1 MIFIRSSDYISSRLN
16 QLDSTKELGRWL
28 QSNMEPMKEIPR
40 YLIPAY
46 FDAIIT
52 GVYEL
57 LIQQVL
63 NLMPR
68 FVVDPPVV
76 P

>member
-1 MIFIRSSDYISSRLN
+1 MKKILSDYISNRLTQSDN
-16 QLDSTKELGRWL
+16 TKELGRWL
-28 QSNMEPMKEIPR
+28 QTNMEALKEIPR

-63 NLMPR
+63 SLMPM
-68 FVVDPPVV
+68 
-76 P
+76 

>member
-1 MIFIRSSDYISSRLN
+1 MKNFFVDYIADRLT
-16 QLDSTKELGRWL
+16 QSDKTRELSRWL
-28 QSNMEPMKEIPR
+28 KDNTEPMKGIPR

-57 LIQQVL
+57 LIQQTL
-63 NLMPR
+63 NQMPT
-68 FVVDPPVV
+68 
-76 P
+76 

>member
-1 MIFIRSSDYISSRLN
+1 MSFIDYISNRLT
-16 QLDSTKELGRWL
+16 QLEKTKELSRWL
-28 QSNMEPMKEIPR
+28 KDNMEPMKGIPR

-63 NLMPR
+63 NQMPR
-68 FVVDPPVV
+68 
-76 P
+76 

>member
-1 MIFIRSSDYISSRLN
+1 VKLSLDYMSNRLT
-16 QLDSTKELGRWL
+16 QLENTKELSRWL
-28 QSNMEPMKEIPR
+28 KNNMEPLKEIPR

-63 NLMPR
+63 TLMPR
-68 FVVDPPVV
+68 
-76 P
+76 